1 MENHQTLIRKKNRYH
16 EELFIKMPVIDIIR
30 NIPLETMKEIVPLF
44 IKAGLTTIE
53 VTMNSTKAS
62 ETISYISKN
71 HPNLNVGAGTVCDM
85 NDLQKAFDAG
95 ATFIVTPIVHQEV
108 IVACSQRDIPIFS
121 GAYTPTE
128 IYMASKLGASMV
140 KVFPATQI
148 GPAYIKDVLA
158 PLNNLKLVPTGGVSI
173 DNIASFFKAGAAAV
187 GMGSSLFDKKLIA
200 KKDFEGLLNHFKKI
214 CAIVSKNN

>member
-1 MENHQTLIRKKNRYH
+1 MENHQTLIRMKNRYH
-16 EELFIKMPVIDIIR
+16 EELFIKMPVIGILR

-85 NDLQKAFDAG
+85 NDLQKAFDAE
-95 ATFIVTPIVHQEV
+95 ATFIVTPIVYQEV
-108 IVACSQRDIPIFS
+108 IVAYSQRDIPIFS
-121 GAYTPTE
+121 GAHTPTE
-128 IYMASKLGASMV
+128 IYMASKLGASIV
-140 KVFPATQI
+140 KVFSATQL

-173 DNIASFFKAGAAAV
+173 DNIASFFKAGAAGV